1 VPDPRLPRVGAI
13 YRPKKITPTTITF
26 HDVAGLVRGASHG
39 EGLGNQFLGHLRSTD
54 ALVLVVRCFPDPVA
68 PTSAP
73 AADPAG
79 DAETVALELGLADLE
94 TVMRRQEKI
103 ERQVQVGK
111 SSDAAALP
119 LLVRLRAH
127 LDGGAPA
134 RTLPLRPEERP
145 LLQDLQLLTYKPLLY
160 VANLSESD
168 LGRDKPAPLVPLRE
182 RAALEDAAV
191 VTVAAKMEADLR
203 DLEPADADAYL
214 QSLGLH
220 EPATLGLIR
229 AAYQLLGLVTFF
241 TGNETEVRAWAIRS
255 GSRAPEAAGVVH
267 TDFQRGFI
275 KAEVIACDAL
285 LAAGSLASARAHGKM
300 RLEGRDYVV
309 QDGDVM
315 LFRFNL

>member
-1 VPDPRLPRVGAI
+1 MGSI
-13 YRPKKITPTTITF
+13 YQPQKVTPTTITF
-26 HDVAGLVRGASHG
+26 HDVAGLMKGASHG

-54 ALVLVVRCFPDPVA
+54 ALVLVVRCFPDPMA
-68 PTSAP
+68 PTG
-73 AADPAG
+73 AADPGG

-94 TVMRRQEKI
+94 SVIRRQEKI
-103 ERQVQVGK
+103 ERQVLVGK

-119 LLVRLRAH
+119 LLVRLRAQ

-134 RTLPLRPEERP
+134 RTLAVGPEERP
-145 LLQDLQLLTYKPLLY
+145 VLQDMQLLTQKPLLY
-160 VANLSESD
+160 VANVTEGD
-168 LGRDKPAPLVPLRE
+168 LGREELASLVPLKA
-182 RAALEDAAV
+182 RAAREGATV
-191 VTVAAKMEADLR
+191 VTIAARMEADLR

-214 QSLGLH
+214 DSLGLR

-229 AAYQLLGLVTFF
+229 AAYQMLGLVTFF
-241 TGNETEVRAWAIRS
+241 TGNDTEVRAWTVRS
-255 GSRAPEAAGVVH
+255 GARAPEAAGAVH

-275 KAEVIACDAL
+275 KAEVIACDEL
-285 LAAGSLASARAHGKM
+285 LAAGSVATARAQGKM